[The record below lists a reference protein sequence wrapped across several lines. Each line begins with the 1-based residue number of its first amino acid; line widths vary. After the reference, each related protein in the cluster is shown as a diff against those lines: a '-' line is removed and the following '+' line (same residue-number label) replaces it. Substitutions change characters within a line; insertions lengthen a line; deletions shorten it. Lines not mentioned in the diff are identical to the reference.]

1 MSTISSP
8 TPQVL
13 PAILGPRAKLVRG
26 FSSPISQLLQ
36 LSTKMLPW
44 LDSHKCSKTVW
55 FFIPRVR
62 RPGSPN
68 CKGHSRSCT
77 LPITS
82 SSLLFC
88 SPSCPLSC
96 TLYAGYWCHLSPSVH
111 GSSSFTSHMVTSS
124 EVHPRNVCLS
134 HAPLHFHW
142 LLFNPE
148 HIMKSLAI
156 CCCLLLHCWN
166 SRVCHFPLCI
176 YLHLGFTATWILFK
190 TGK

>member
-124 EVHPRNVCLS
+124 EVYPRNVCLS
-134 HAPLHFHW
+134 HAPLHFH
-142 LLFNPE
+142 
-148 HIMKSLAI
+148 
-156 CCCLLLHCWN
+156 
-166 SRVCHFPLCI
+166 
-176 YLHLGFTATWILFK
+176 
-190 TGK
+190 